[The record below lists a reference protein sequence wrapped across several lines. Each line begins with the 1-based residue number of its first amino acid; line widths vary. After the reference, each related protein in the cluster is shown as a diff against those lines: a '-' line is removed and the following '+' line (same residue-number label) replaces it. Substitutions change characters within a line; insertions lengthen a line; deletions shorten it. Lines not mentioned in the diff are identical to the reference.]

1 MHRDG
6 VDYVLILLVD
16 RANVRGGTTTIA
28 DLKKRPLASFVLAL
42 PLDAAW
48 VVDARVYHGVTPI
61 KPLDKTASAHRDA
74 LVVTFRK
81 AGWEAESHSTA
92 PCPRRRGT

>member
-16 RANVRGGTTTIA
+16 RASVRGGTTTIA
-28 DLKKRPLASFVLAL
+28 DLKKRPLANFVLAT

-48 VVDARVYHGVTPI
+48 VDDSRVYHGVTPI
-61 KPLDKTASAHRDA
+61 KPLDKTAPAHRDT

-81 AGWEAESHSTA
+81 TA
-92 PCPRRRGT
+92 